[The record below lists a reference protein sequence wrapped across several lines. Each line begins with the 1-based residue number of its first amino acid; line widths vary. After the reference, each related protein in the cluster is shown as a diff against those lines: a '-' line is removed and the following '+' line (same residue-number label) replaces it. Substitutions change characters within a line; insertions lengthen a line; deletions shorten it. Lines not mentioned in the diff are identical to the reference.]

1 MINDTPEET
10 ALLYKELGEVRFTAR
25 ALGLACRFRGLE
37 MVKVL
42 VDGGATF
49 KYDELKFRGSYQHFF
64 IEYFHGYYPEF
75 QNFLIK
81 SIGLGCEYT
90 VADFVDKVR
99 DRDGGK
105 LTPVS
110 DGERAEIL
118 DYLCNNAEKIGFE
131 PDDLLYYMIVTDDRK
146 MISVLKQNGIT
157 LSENK
162 RKMLLEKGGALIR
175 IPDSDT
181 ELMRIISLLRN
192 EVGGGLLHLTSSM
205 QCGIEKRFSNPEL
218 FKFFLDN
225 FDVSRIKKGALLER
239 FILSENIPCLEI
251 TAELGW
257 FRQPKKRDELI
268 AFSTENGKTE
278 CTAYLLEY
286 KNKTADLAVERER
299 AEKKAQRE
307 LNADPNSVTELKKLW
322 NWETLEDGTLMI
334 TGYKGNKTE
343 ITVPGT
349 LAGYTVTAIGEYA
362 FSPDAKR
369 IRAEQRRLR
378 EAITEVRLPDTIT
391 GIGEFAFFK
400 CKSLARFD
408 IPPKITEIPKG
419 MLDITGIKEIT
430 IGGNVKK
437 ICGVAFYA
445 CKDLKTVTICEGVEE
460 IETAVFY
467 NCGNLEELELP
478 RSVIKIAGGR
488 FESAFFNCYNMTVTL
503 YKDSYA
509 EQFCVENKI
518 PFKYKEDR

>member
-10 ALLYKELGEVRFTAR
+10 ALLYKELGEVQFTAR

-42 VDGGATF
+42 VEGGATF

-105 LTPVS
+105 LPPVS

-118 DYLCNNAEKIGFE
+118 DYLCKNAEKVGFK
-131 PDDLLYYMIVTDDRK
+131 PDELLYYMIVSDDRK
-146 MISVLKQNGIT
+146 AIAALRQNGVT
-157 LSENK
+157 LSEK
-162 RKMLLEKGGALIR
+162 LREMLLTKGGALIR
-175 IPDSDT
+175 IPKSDE
-181 ELMRIISLLRN
+181 ELMRIISALRS
-192 EVGGGLLHLTSSM
+192 EVGGERLHLTSSM

-218 FKFFLDN
+218 FKFFLKN

-257 FRQPKKRDELI
+257 FKQPKKRDELI

-286 KNKTADLAVERER
+286 KNKTADLAAERER

-307 LNADPNSVTELKKLW
+307 LNADPNSVTELKKVW
-322 NWETLEDGTLMI
+322 GWEKRGDGTLVI

-343 ITVPGT
+343 IVVPEKLG
-349 LAGYTVTAIGEYA
+349 GDTVTAVGEYA

-369 IRAEQRRLR
+369 IRMEQRRLR

-419 MLDITGIKEIT
+419 MLDITGISEIV
-430 IGGNVKK
+430 IGGNVNK
-437 ICGVAFYA
+437 IGAVAFYY
-445 CKDLKTVTICEGVEE
+445 CSSLKNVVICEGVEE
-460 IETAVFY
+460 IETAAFY
-467 NCGNLEELELP
+467 NCGNLESLELP
-478 RSVIKIAGGR
+478 GSVTKIAGGR

-503 YKDSYA
+503 RKGSYA
-509 EQFCVENKI
+509 EQFCAENNI
-518 PFKYKEDR
+518 SFKYKN